1 MRQRRLFLVTMVSV
15 LLAFLG
21 AGALLAAN
29 RGVLNHDPVIAAAGD
44 IACDPSTTSPDD
56 AVDRAVLQK
65 GSSCRMKATS
75 DLLVSMRPTAVL
87 ALGDL
92 QYHEGTL
99 AAFQQSYAPTWGRVK
114 AITHPAVGNHEYSTR
129 AAVGYYRYF
138 GAAAGDPTK
147 GYYSYDIGAWHL
159 IVLNSNCEQVGGC
172 QAGSPQEQW
181 LRADLA
187 AHPTACTLAYWH
199 HPRFSSGPH
208 GSDPAY
214 DAFWQGLYQGGAEIV
229 LNGHDHDYER
239 FAPQDPYGR
248 ADPAHGLR
256 EFVVGTGGRSHYRF
270 TTVLPH
276 SEVRNDD
283 TFGVL
288 TLTLHADSYDWRFIP
303 EADKTFTDLG
313 RGACHGR
320 PALPQV
326 GSTLTFRPVAA
337 AYVDSS
343 ASQRSFSARPYLSV
357 DADARDAEGLPQVPG
372 KRLARHHHLSEAQG
386 LRADAPPADTA
397 APAGAQSSRY
407 VSRAGRSP
415 PSPTGAAL
423 HVMGPSCRCSG
434 RCTPASGTPSRT
446 RSDDSAQVPWR

>member
-1 MRQRRLFLVTMVSV
+1 MRKRRLFLVTMVSV

-29 RGVLNHDPVIAAAGD
+29 RGVLSHDPVIAAAGD

-56 AVDRAVLQK
+56 AVDRAGLQK

-99 AAFQQSYAPTWGRVK
+99 AEFQQSYAPTWGRVK

-129 AAVGYYRYF
+129 AALGYYRYF

-147 GYYSYDIGAWHL
+147 GYYSFDIGAWHL

-187 AHPTACTLAYWH
+187 DHPTACTLAYWH

-214 DAFWQGLYQGGAEIV
+214 DAFWQDLYQGGAEIV

-248 ADPAHGLR
+248 ADAAHGLR
-256 EFVVGTGGRSHYRF
+256 EFVVGTGGRNHYRF
-270 TTVLPH
+270 TMVLPH

-288 TLTLHADSYDWRFIP
+288 TLTLHAHSYDWRFVP
-303 EADKTFTDLG
+303 EASKTFTDTG
-313 RGACHGR
+313 RGTCHGR

-343 ASQRSFSARPYLSV
+343 APQRRRSARPYLSV
-357 DADARDAEGLPQVPG
+357 DADARRG
-372 KRLARHHHLSEAQG
+372 
-386 LRADAPPADTA
+386 RAYLKFDI
-397 APAGAQSSRY
+397 G
-407 VSRAGRSP
+407 GEF
-415 PSPTGAAL
+415 TGAAARCGDGIL
-423 HVMGPSCRCSG
+423 RRLTGAPWKGKESCHV
-434 RCTPASGTPSRT
+434 PAR
-446 RSDDSAQVPWR
+446 